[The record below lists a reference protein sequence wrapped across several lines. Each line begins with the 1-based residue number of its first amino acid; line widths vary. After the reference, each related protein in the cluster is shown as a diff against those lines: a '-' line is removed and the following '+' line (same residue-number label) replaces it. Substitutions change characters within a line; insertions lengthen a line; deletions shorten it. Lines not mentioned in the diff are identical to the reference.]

1 MNKGTLEINGMASAG
16 YNPGDNSFL
25 FETPD
30 GSKVSIGLE
39 ILYYALDIY
48 CNENKITNLE
58 QLKSKLKK
66 DCTV

>member
-1 MNKGTLEINGMASAG
+1 MVKGTLEINGMASANYVPG
-16 YNPGDNSFL
+16 YNNFP

-30 GSKVSIGLE
+30 GSKVSLGLE

-48 CNENKITNLE
+48 CNENKITSLE